1 VASPVD
7 HGLRLD
13 VGACGTLVACARVP
27 ANAQLPSYK
36 DLLWPT
42 LRAVRE
48 IGDSGT
54 IEEIVEKVT
63 EIEGFTEEQQSVAHG
78 EGPNSEIEY
87 RLAWARTYLKGMG
100 ALINSTRGVWS
111 TTELGRELTPEQIV
125 SLHADYVVAL
135 RAARRKQRKAAAASD
150 DVSAPDTDGAERDWK
165 EQLLETLLAVP
176 PDQFERL
183 ARRLLREAGFIS
195 ATVTGK
201 SGDGGIDGIGVYRLS
216 LVSFPVFFQCKRY
229 KGSVGAGAVRDF
241 RGAMSGRGD
250 KGLLIS
256 TGNFTA
262 EAKGEATRDGAPPID
277 LIDGER
283 LCDLLKDFELG
294 VRRTIRQVEEIEV
307 LPEFFIDL

>member
-1 VASPVD
+1 MTAD
-7 HGLRLD
+7 
-13 VGACGTLVACARVP
+13 
-27 ANAQLPSYK
+27 AQIPSYK

-42 LRAVRE
+42 QRAVRE

-54 IEEIVEKVT
+54 IEEIVEKVI
-63 EIEGFTEEQQSVAHG
+63 ELEGFTEQQQAVVHG
-78 EGPNSEIEY
+78 DGPGSEVEY
-87 RLAWARTYLKGMG
+87 RLAWARTYLKGIG

-111 TTELGRELTPEQIV
+111 TTEFGRELTHEQVI
-125 SLHADYVVAL
+125 SRHADYVVEL
-135 RAARRKQRKAAAASD
+135 RAARRKKRKVAAESNAVGGPESD
-150 DVSAPDTDGAERDWK
+150 GSVERDWK
-165 EQLLETLLAVP
+165 ERLLETILAVP

-229 KGSVGAGAVRDF
+229 RGSVGAGAVRDF

-250 KGLLIS
+250 KGLLIT
-256 TGNFTA
+256 TGNFTG
-262 EAKGEATRDGAPPID
+262 EAKGEATREGAPPID
-277 LIDGER
+277 LIDGDR

-294 VRRTIRQVEEIEV
+294 VRRTIRQVEEVEV
-307 LPEFFIDL
+307 LPEFFNDL

>member
-1 VASPVD
+1 VHSD
-7 HGLRLD
+7 FLI
-13 VGACGTLVACARVP
+13 
-27 ANAQLPSYK
+27 PSYNE
-36 DLLWPT
+36 LLWPT
-42 LRAVRE
+42 LRAVRS

-54 IEEIVEKVT
+54 IEEIVEKVM
-63 EIEGFTEEQQSVAHG
+63 ELEGFTEEQQSVPHG
-78 EGPNSEIEY
+78 DGPKGEIEY

-111 TTELGRELTPEQIV
+111 TTELGRSMTEDQV
-125 SLHADYVVAL
+125 ASGHAAYVAEL
-135 RAARRKQRKAAAASD
+135 RADRRKKIKEAAVSEHTGDPDSD
-150 DVSAPDTDGAERDWK
+150 GGATPSARDWK
-165 EQLLETLLAVP
+165 EQLLEAILAVP

-183 ARRLLREAGFIS
+183 ARRLLREAGFIN

-250 KGLLIS
+250 KGLLIT
-256 TGNFTA
+256 TGTFTA
-262 EAKGEATRDGAPPID
+262 DAKYEATREGAPPVD

-283 LCDLLKDFELG
+283 LCDLLKEYELG
-294 VRRTIRQVEEIEV
+294 VPRTVEQVEQVERVEV
-307 LPEFFIDL
+307 LPAFFADL